1 MYLILVEIGLL
12 YFSQGV
18 FQVAEHEFLDLV
30 AVRGPHFLDLY
41 TDKDL
46 MDIAGENSAMSWTR
60 SGSELPFETL
70 GENPLSHRGRSSALV
85 CQ

>member
-12 YFSQGV
+12 YFSQWV

-30 AVRGPHFLDLY
+30 AVRGPYFLDLN

-46 MDIAGENSAMSWTR
+46 TDTAGENSATSWTR

-70 GENPLSHRGRSSALV
+70 GERSLSPRGRSSALV